1 MNTGQMLLT
10 VAAMMLLSVVVLRVN
25 NNFLST
31 SSTLLDTKFG
41 VLATSIA
48 TSMIEE
54 ASGKP
59 FDLATVDNSVTSL
72 SYLSTCGPAYGEI
85 YPNFNDFDDF
95 NGLVKIDSTMPSA
108 IFKVECEVG
117 YITPS
122 NPNNIVGYKT
132 WHKKMTVQVTSPSM
146 EDTVRMSTVY
156 SYFYYR

>member
-10 VAAMMLLSVVVLRVN
+10 TAAMMLLSVVILRVN

-31 SSTLLDTKFG
+31 SSSLLDTKFG
-41 VLATSIA
+41 VLATSLA
-48 TSMIEE
+48 TSIIEE
-54 ASGKP
+54 ASGKA
-59 FDLATVDNSVTSL
+59 FDLATVDSDVTSL
-72 SYLSTCGPAYGEI
+72 SSLSSCGPAYGEY

-108 IFKVECEVG
+108 VFKIACQVN
-117 YITPS
+117 YISPS
-122 NPNNIVGYKT
+122 NPDNFVGYKT
-132 WHKKMTVQVTSPSM
+132 WHKKMTVEVTSPSM